1 MSKRKQKRS
10 TSRIRANR
18 TGSLREGPA
27 TRTSREQ
34 RHAGRGLSASLRR
47 SASRWAIPVA
57 VGVLIGS
64 LIAWWMWT
72 ARTGTDEVAA
82 AQPIAVINAPDYH
95 SLLIDPGD
103 ANHVLF
109 GSHEGTQE
117 SRDGGHTWQAG
128 SLRGVDAMILTSSPE
143 APETIYAAGHDVFH
157 VSRDGGDTWQPVTHN
172 LPGTDIH
179 GFAQDPEDP
188 QRLYAFVVGA
198 GALTSPDGGASW
210 APLPTQPPG
219 GSYVVLASNGDDLY
233 AATDTGI
240 TRSPDHGQTWSP
252 LETQPGKVTVLSLA
266 VSVTNPD
273 VMYVGT
279 PSGAFRS
286 TDGGTSWHPV
296 GPSGVAVLAIA
307 LTSHSPDQ
315 VLILGDRGAVYRS
328 NDAGTTWRG
337 GVD

>member
-1 MSKRKQKRS
+1 V
-10 TSRIRANR
+10 
-18 TGSLREGPA
+18 
-27 TRTSREQ
+27 
-34 RHAGRGLSASLRR
+34 LRR
-47 SASRWAIPVA
+47 SAYRWAIPVA
-57 VGVLIGS
+57 VGMVIGS

-72 ARTGTDEVAA
+72 ARPGTDEVAA
-82 AQPIAVINAPDYH
+82 AQPIAIITAPDYH
-95 SLLIDPGD
+95 ALLIGPVD

-117 SRDGGHTWQAG
+117 SRDGGRTWQAG

-198 GALTSPDGGASW
+198 GVLTSGDGGASW

-219 GSYVVLASNGDDLY
+219 GSYVVLAASGDELY
-233 AATDTGI
+233 AATDAGI
-240 TRSPDHGQTWSP
+240 ASSQDRGQTWSP

-266 VSVTNPD
+266 VSVSDPELI
-273 VMYVGT
+273 YVGT

-286 TDGGTSWHPV
+286 TDGGSSWDHI

-307 LTSHSPDQ
+307 LAPDDAGQ
-315 VLILGDRGAVYRS
+315 VLMLDDGGAVYRS
-328 NDAGTTWRG
+328 DDTGITWHSA
-337 GVD
+337 VE